1 LNRFLRFQSSSNS
14 EDNRFE
20 YFFKSKQNELTKK
33 EFLKIIVNIK
43 ATLFMQ
49 LLLLEDLVFEKSK
62 SFKISNKKM
71 NRIFSITI
79 LLGLFCCLKAANN
92 IYDVIVIG
100 GGVSGLSTMAT
111 LAGQFN
117 ITNTLLIEGSDRLG
131 GRILT
136 IPFGND
142 SHIEIGAQV
151 MFYKLNISYFYI
163 VNVKN

>member
-1 LNRFLRFQSSSNS
+1 
-14 EDNRFE
+14 
-20 YFFKSKQNELTKK
+20 
-33 EFLKIIVNIK
+33 
-43 ATLFMQ
+43 
-49 LLLLEDLVFEKSK
+49 
-62 SFKISNKKM
+62 M

-79 LLGLFCCLKAANN
+79 LLGLFCYLKAAPINN

-100 GGVSGLSTMAT
+100 GGVSGLTTMAT
-111 LAGQFN
+111 LAGQYN

-151 MFYKLNISYFYI
+151 IFFKLNISYFY
-163 VNVKN
+163 NS